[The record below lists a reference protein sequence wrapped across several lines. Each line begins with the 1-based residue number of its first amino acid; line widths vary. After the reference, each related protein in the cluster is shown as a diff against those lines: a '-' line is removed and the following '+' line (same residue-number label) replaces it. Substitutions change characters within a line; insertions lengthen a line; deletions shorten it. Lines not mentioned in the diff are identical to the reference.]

1 MQNTELEALRRLLFF
16 SPPEAAMLV
25 GGVSEQAW
33 RRWEAGAR
41 KVPDDVARR
50 ILDLARW
57 RAASIE
63 ASARQIVEAPT
74 DAQLAL
80 VWYDRLDDWATL
92 PNREPAFWRP
102 QQSVCASLLEKFH
115 GRLRLV
121 RFNALD
127 YAVWLNGRQD
137 SESMRGA
144 WAATVMP
151 ATQHCQVSSR

>member
-16 SPPEAAMLV
+16 SPPEAAAFV

-41 KVPDDVARR
+41 KVPDDVASRMS
-50 ILDLARW
+50 DLARW
-57 RAASIE
+57 RAAAIE
-63 ASARQIVEAPT
+63 ASARQISEAPP

-80 VWYDRLDDWATL
+80 VWYDTLDDWATL

-102 QQSVCASLLEKFH
+102 HQSVCAALLAKFP

-121 RFNALD
+121 RFDALG
-127 YAVWLNGRQD
+127 YAGWLNGRQD

-144 WAATVMP
+144 WAATV
-151 ATQHCQVSSR
+151 SS